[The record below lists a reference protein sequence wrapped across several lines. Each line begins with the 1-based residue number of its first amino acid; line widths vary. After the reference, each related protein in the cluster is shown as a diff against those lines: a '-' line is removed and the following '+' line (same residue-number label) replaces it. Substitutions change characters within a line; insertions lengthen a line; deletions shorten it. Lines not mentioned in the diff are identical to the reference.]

1 MKTPYL
7 YFLDNFGCARIA
19 CARWAGG
26 RGHKLPTPT
35 APVAGERDVRIVS
48 PSEAKQRATMGV
60 PKVRALA
67 RGLLAAVVAFGN
79 DTETLGT
86 EMFFDRPKRNS
97 LHAVC

>member
-1 MKTPYL
+1 MA
-7 YFLDNFGCARIA
+7 ARA
-19 CARWAGG
+19 CAG

-67 RGLLAAVVAFGN
+67 RGLLAAVVAFGIQR
-79 DTETLGT
+79 LFGT

>member
-1 MKTPYL
+1 MSLVCVEMKTPYL

-19 CARWAGG
+19 CAGPGG

-35 APVAGERDVRIVS
+35 APVAGERDALIVS

-60 PKVRALA
+60 PKVRTLA

-79 DTETLGT
+79 DTETLW
-86 EMFFDRPKRNS
+86 N
-97 LHAVC
+97 